1 MRSYRVTGKAA
12 RFAPD
17 SILGLSPEQY
27 EDRKMYLEPV
37 KRKDHWYRA
46 LQTVEFKKG
55 ETIGVK
61 GELDKV
67 TRLVMVST
75 DIEDPEN
82 TGADDTSAGNP
93 GEASLFDDQIVDD
106 EIDLEALDD
115 DQLRSMALR
124 LNINGFDAMD
134 RESLMDAIVD
144 ASKYEQCDLES
155 LNDEELISIAAQFEI
170 EDAGNLDRDSLIL
183 TIMEKQEEDCD

>member
-1 MRSYRVTGKAA
+1 MKSYRVTGKAA

-17 SILGLSPEQY
+17 SILGLSLEQY
-27 EDRKMYLEPV
+27 EDRKMYLVPV
-37 KRKDHWYRA
+37 KGSNNRYRV

-55 ETIGVK
+55 EIVSIS

-67 TRLVMVST
+67 TRLVMISV
-75 DIEDPEN
+75 DVEEPDN
-82 TGADDTSAGNP
+82 TGVGDT
-93 GEASLFDDQIVDD
+93 GEASLFEDSIVND
-106 EIDLEALDD
+106 EIDLDALTD

-124 LNINGFDAMD
+124 LNISGFDAMD

-144 ASKYEQCDLES
+144 ASKYEQCDLEG